1 MRILEVS
8 TYPPQICG
16 LATYTRDLAGA
27 MSELDD
33 VDVAVLSE
41 HGAVDGRDGE
51 VLSIPTFHRKTDWG
65 AAIAD
70 AAAEQGADVVHIQ
83 HAPDIFGMD
92 ARLPALCDALKKCS
106 IASFV
111 TLHTVYTPF
120 TGFIERKPLVRRFHR
135 QLARSVDGIIVHQ
148 KTRKADELM
157 RQGVAERQICVI
169 PHGTGRLDLPDRS
182 ESRRFFGLPEQ
193 GPVLLYFGFIHVQKN
208 LHTILA
214 ALPFIRRKLP
224 DVTLLVAGKIQNST
238 WYNKA
243 YLSIS
248 KAMVAG
254 LGLKDRV
261 VFHEEYIADERVAG
275 LYAASD
281 LVLLPYNQ
289 GYGSASGMVH
299 NALAAGSPPLC
310 SMSPK
315 FAEVA
320 ESLSPELQIPTHNPR
335 AWARRVLALL
345 EDRTRLES
353 LKELVRERAHATA
366 WPVVARQHVDFFRSI
381 LG

>member
-16 LATYTRDLAGA
+16 LATYTRALAGA
-27 MSELDD
+27 MSELDG
-33 VDVAVLSE
+33 VDVGVLSE
-41 HGAVDGRDGE
+41 QGATDGRDGA
-51 VLSIPTFHRKTDWG
+51 VLSIPTFDRKTDWG
-65 AAIAD
+65 TAIAN
-70 AAAEQGADVVHIQ
+70 AAAEHDADVVHIQ

-92 ARLPALCDALKKCS
+92 SRLPALCKALKDRS

-135 QLARSVDGIIVHQ
+135 GLAESVDGIIVHQ
-148 KTRKADELM
+148 KTKKADELI
-157 RQGVAERQICVI
+157 RQGVAERQICII
-169 PHGTGRLDLPDRS
+169 PHGTGSLELPDRS
-182 ESRRFFGLPEQ
+182 ESRRFFGVPEDA
-193 GPVLLYFGFIHVQKN
+193 PVLLYFGFIHVQKN

-238 WYNKA
+238 WYNRA
-243 YLSIS
+243 YLSMS
-248 KAMVAG
+248 KAMIAG

-261 VFHEEYIADERVAG
+261 VFHEEYIADERVPG

-299 NALAAGSPPLC
+299 NAFAAGSPPLC

-335 AWARRVLALL
+335 AWARQVVALL
-345 EDRTRLES
+345 GDHTRFEE
-353 LKELVRERAHATA
+353 LKSSVQKRAEETS

-381 LG
+381 LA